1 MWIYREEDR
10 GWVECEL
17 LHEFL
22 EDYQIKYHSEE
33 GEVEKV
39 VKRDTVR
46 EVVNARGLDT

>member
-1 MWIYREEDR
+1 MWVYRDEDSS
-10 GWVECEL
+10 WVECEL

-22 EDYQIKYHSEE
+22 EDYQIRYYSSTV

-46 EVVNARGLDT
+46 EVPNE